1 MFKAKKENKIY
12 KISEAQINQYS
23 DMGYDIYKDGELYKR
38 SPKTKVSYQEYEAVI
53 KENEQMK
60 AELAELKAG
69 KGDEF
74 SSMSV
79 EELKAYAEA
88 NGIDIGNAT
97 SKDGITKKIRASLKN
112 E

>member
-1 MFKAKKENKIY
+1 MFKAKKENKTY
-12 KISEAQINQYS
+12 KISESQISQYS
-23 DMGYDIYKDGELYKR
+23 DMGYDIYEDGELYKR
-38 SPKTKVSYQEYEAVI
+38 SPKTKVSYQEYEALLN
-53 KENEQMK
+53 ENEKLK
-60 AELAELKAG
+60 AELEALKADG
-69 KGDEF
+69 SDEF

-97 SKDGITKKIRASLKN
+97 SKDGITKKIKASLKN